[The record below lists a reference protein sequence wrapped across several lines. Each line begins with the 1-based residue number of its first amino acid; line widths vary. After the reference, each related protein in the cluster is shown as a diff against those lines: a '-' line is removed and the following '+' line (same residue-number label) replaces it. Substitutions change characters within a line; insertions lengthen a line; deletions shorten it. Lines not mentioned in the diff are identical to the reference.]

1 MQMQVT
7 VPDVATV
14 VVTGPVGCGKS
25 AVMGRLQ
32 QVLRDEFGATVV
44 LSEPLRREANG
55 RGGDL
60 GAPLADWERKAVTK
74 TTWVLHES

>member
-1 MQMQVT
+1 MQLQVN
-7 VPDVATV
+7 VPDVATI

-44 LSEPLRREANG
+44 LSEPLRHEANA
-55 RGGDL
+55 RGGNL
-60 GAPLADWERKAVTK
+60 GDTPPDWEHKTASR
-74 TTWVLHES
+74 TTWVLHEA